1 MAHLTLIARASDGL
15 PLSSSIVNE
24 EAKQIFRKLSSV
36 SPPRCSI
43 ECDPGRM
50 VFHYIL
56 EEGICY
62 LALCDPTYPAKLAF
76 NYLENL
82 HKDFSEQHG
91 NDVHKASRPYH
102 FIEFGLSD
110 KAGKLVDYSRMAD
123 QLMQHVSISLLL
135 WIGSGLLVHTL
146 VYWRQYLPSFTRDVY
161 KYGKLRSE
169 SDWSWMIHSVPKTQ
183 GGGSPTSTC
192 GGWCGTTLYSSTIPA
207 TVYCT
212 QDYRYWDQQH
222 CCI

>member
-24 EAKQIFRKLSSV
+24 ESGRDYAEYQPKAKQIFRKQSSV

-102 FIEFGLSD
+102 FIEFGTYL
-110 KAGKLVDYSRMAD
+110 
-123 QLMQHVSISLLL
+123 
-135 WIGSGLLVHTL
+135 
-146 VYWRQYLPSFTRDVY
+146 YLPSIFCRLNY
-161 KYGKLRSE
+161 KVMLFPVSAL
-169 SDWSWMIHSVPKTQ
+169 DMHSWAT
-183 GGGSPTSTC
+183 
-192 GGWCGTTLYSSTIPA
+192 PA
-207 TVYCT
+207 LAVSCVCTVSIQCCY
-212 QDYRYWDQQH
+212 H
-222 CCI
+222 CYI

>member
-15 PLSSSIVNE
+15 PLSTSIVNE
-24 EAKQIFRKLSSV
+24 ESGRDYAEYQPKAKQIFRKLSSV

-62 LALCDPTYPAKLAF
+62 LPLCDPTYPAKLAF

-82 HKDFSEQHG
+82 HKDFSKQHG

-102 FIEFGLSD
+102 FIEF
-110 KAGKLVDYSRMAD
+110 
-123 QLMQHVSISLLL
+123 
-135 WIGSGLLVHTL
+135 
-146 VYWRQYLPSFTRDVY
+146 
-161 KYGKLRSE
+161 
-169 SDWSWMIHSVPKTQ
+169 
-183 GGGSPTSTC
+183 GGSPTSTC

-212 QDYRYWDQQH
+212 HDYRYWALQSRPSLGTLCHPNATISLKLIWKCGWFYSSFACKCLVD
-222 CCI
+222 CLSVCL